1 MTMGNRPL
9 SPHLQVYKMPMSGI
23 MSITHRITGVIM
35 SLGLVFFTYWIVA
48 AAYGPEAFDRA
59 QSVMNSW
66 FGMIIVFGWTACLFY
81 HLVNG
86 IRHLRWDTVRGLEK
100 ENLVASGRVV
110 IALAVILTVAFWI
123 FAAL

>member
-1 MTMGNRPL
+1 MTTGNRPL
-9 SPHLQVYKMPMSGI
+9 SPHLQVYKMPLSGI

-35 SLGLVFFTYWIVA
+35 SLGLVFFAYWIVA
-48 AAYGPEAFDRA
+48 AAYGPESFATA
-59 QSVMNSW
+59 QAVMSSW
-66 FGMIIVFGWTACLFY
+66 FGTIIVFGWTACLFY

-86 IRHLRWDTVRGLEK
+86 IRHLRWDTVTGLEK
-100 ENLVASGRVV
+100 ENLISSGRFT